1 MTKLF
6 KHSRL
11 SGLASV
17 FTTIGAAMDVARAV
31 ETHTMPPRGA
41 LKTLGI
47 DENEFRRTHV
57 R

>member
-1 MTKLF
+1 MTKLS
-6 KHSRL
+6 KTSRFA
-11 SGLASV
+11 GLTSV

-31 ETHTMPPRGA
+31 ETHTMPSRGA

-47 DENEFRRTHV
+47 DETDFRNMHV